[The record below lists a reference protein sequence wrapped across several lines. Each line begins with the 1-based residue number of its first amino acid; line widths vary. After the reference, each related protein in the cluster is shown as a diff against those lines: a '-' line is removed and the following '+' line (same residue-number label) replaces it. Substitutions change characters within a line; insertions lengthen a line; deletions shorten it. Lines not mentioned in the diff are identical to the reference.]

1 MFTQAHRYPG
11 LPFSSGQQCRRSGLG
26 ANGAPRAAYPTLGSL
41 PHSYKIPSSRIVPST
56 VTCLGKFSVFPQTC
70 ETAPTRS
77 LVLKSHH
84 TTPHTPVHTT
94 PVASPP
100 TQVPV

>member
-41 PHSYKIPSSRIVPST
+41 PHTFILMLNPPSSWMAPAFNYTLPS
-56 VTCLGKFSVFPQTC
+56 PW
-70 ETAPTRS
+70 AN
-77 LVLKSHH
+77 LV
-84 TTPHTPVHTT
+84 
-94 PVASPP
+94 
-100 TQVPV
+100 QN